1 MSQFMFFPNMH
12 WRNLVLNFPESD
24 HHSLPPSS
32 WRVTQKINES
42 IISYTQK
49 EAEETKELPL
59 ACAKFECETLED
71 SSNKAILIVYMEI
84 PCEDTECAA
93 EGTYETP
100 LSVRVEF
107 TAHYLLTL
115 NGCRYSPGAIQY
127 KEETQTSGDRH
138 AFMPGGKIYYLVI
151 GLFWNLS
158 RGERDQIRLAF
169 QDAYSLFWDKDS
181 GKVYIQGP
189 FKPLD
194 LANMGIPRSGQLDPY
209 GPKVLEIWG
218 LAIAPKGTVDYDI
231 PIDCLEQFGWIL

>member
-49 EAEETKELPL
+49 EAEETKQLPL

-127 KEETQTSGDRH
+127 MEETQTSLDRH
-138 AFMPGGKIYYLVI
+138 AFLPGGKIY
-151 GLFWNLS
+151 
-158 RGERDQIRLAF
+158 
-169 QDAYSLFWDKDS
+169 
-181 GKVYIQGP
+181 
-189 FKPLD
+189 
-194 LANMGIPRSGQLDPY
+194 
-209 GPKVLEIWG
+209 
-218 LAIAPKGTVDYDI
+218 
-231 PIDCLEQFGWIL
+231 